1 VSEGGKLQAGAVA
14 LRRAESGD
22 LPRVVALQQA
32 AYAKNRALLGVEPLP
47 LLADYEAI
55 MRDMEV
61 WLSERDGK
69 LAGALILEPR
79 ADDLLIWSVATD
91 PGTQGSGLGKALL
104 AAAEARA
111 RQLRRTV
118 MRLYTGTVLGHLV
131 AWYGRH
137 GYAVE
142 RIEALSDR
150 SITHMIKH
158 LGCEHGEKDQAGK
171 EQRT

>member
-1 VSEGGKLQAGAVA
+1 VTEGGLLRAGGLT
-14 LRRAESGD
+14 LRRARTSD
-22 LPRVVALQQA
+22 LDSLLALQRG
-32 AYAKNRALLGVEPLP
+32 AYARNRALLGVEPIP
-47 LLADYEAI
+47 LLADYADI

-61 WLSERDGK
+61 WVSEQDGR

-79 ADDLLIWSVATD
+79 ADDLLIWSIATN
-91 PGTQGSGLGKALL
+91 PSAQGSGLGRTLL
-104 AAAEARA
+104 ASADARA
-111 RQLRRTV
+111 RQLGRTV
-118 MRLYTGTVLGHLV
+118 LRLYTGTLLTHLV

-158 LGCEHGEKDQAGK
+158 LGPPL
-171 EQRT
+171 EQ